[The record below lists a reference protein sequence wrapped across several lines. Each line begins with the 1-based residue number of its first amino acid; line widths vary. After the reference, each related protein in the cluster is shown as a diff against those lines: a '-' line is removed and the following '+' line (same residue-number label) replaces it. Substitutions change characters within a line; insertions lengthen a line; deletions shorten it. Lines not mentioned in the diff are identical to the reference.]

1 MTSAFVFL
9 YLLQESELDL
19 LGKEDNDTD
28 IEQYIITW
36 KGAVI
41 PQLLL
46 SLNVVDVWGCSQNLS
61 GNKRDAQGKRV
72 DLNGL
77 NKLLRV
83 QLQVSSYVKIVWAC
97 FCV

>member
-19 LGKEDNDTD
+19 LGKEDNDTE
-28 IEQYIITW
+28 IEQYVITW

-46 SLNVVDVWGCSQNLS
+46 SLNVVEIGRAHV
-61 GNKRDAQGKRV
+61 
-72 DLNGL
+72 
-77 NKLLRV
+77 
-83 QLQVSSYVKIVWAC
+83 
-97 FCV
+97 

>member
-19 LGKEDNDTD
+19 LGKEDNDTE
-28 IEQYIITW
+28 IEQYVITW

-46 SLNVVDVWGCSQNLS
+46 SLNVVDVWEIG
-61 GNKRDAQGKRV
+61 RAHV
-72 DLNGL
+72 
-77 NKLLRV
+77 
-83 QLQVSSYVKIVWAC
+83 
-97 FCV
+97 

>member
-46 SLNVVDVWGCSQNLS
+46 SLNVVDVWGCLQNLS
-61 GNKRDAQGKRV
+61 GNKCDAQGKRV

-77 NKLLRV
+77 NKLLR
-83 QLQVSSYVKIVWAC
+83 SSCKSRVMSK
-97 FCV
+97 

>member
-28 IEQYIITW
+28 IEQYIITR

-46 SLNVVDVWGCSQNLS
+46 SLNVVDAWEC
-61 GNKRDAQGKRV
+61 
-72 DLNGL
+72 
-77 NKLLRV
+77 
-83 QLQVSSYVKIVWAC
+83 LQVEINATRRGKEWILG
-97 FCV
+97 

>member
-28 IEQYIITW
+28 IEQYIITC
-36 KGAVI
+36 AVI

-46 SLNVVDVWGCSQNLS
+46 SLNVVDAWEC
-61 GNKRDAQGKRV
+61 
-72 DLNGL
+72 
-77 NKLLRV
+77 
-83 QLQVSSYVKIVWAC
+83 LQVEINATRRGKEWILG
-97 FCV
+97 